1 MSATVLLV
9 GGFGN
14 LGGRIAAHLSQFQ
27 DHQIVLASRKK
38 QAAPLWAKDAQTI
51 QLDVTD
57 PTTFTNIPKSVN
69 CIVQLAATND
79 VDSAQNPELARTVT
93 TEGTASLLNTAIHN
107 GIERFVYFSTA
118 HVYGAPLQGM
128 FTESSTTHAVHP
140 YATTHLEAESAVAAA
155 HENGD
160 IQGIRVRL
168 SNGFGRPMAY
178 EAADWRTLTSD
189 LCRQA
194 VVEKRMEM
202 RTDGL
207 QERNFITKTDIAR
220 AVQHLIALPT
230 SLTSDGLFNL
240 GGSQSQSL
248 LAMATTIQE
257 RAQKKYSAEIPL
269 HRPEPT
275 SADIQH
281 LNFDIHKLLNTGFSL
296 TEDTLGEI
304 DDFLNMIELHHQ
316 S

>member
-79 VDSAQNPELARTVT
+79 VDSAQNPELARSVT
-93 TEGTASLLNTAIHN
+93 TEGTASLLNAAIHN

-118 HVYGAPLQGM
+118 HVYGAPLQGT
-128 FTESSTTHAVHP
+128 FNESSPTHAVHP

-160 IQGIRVRL
+160 IHGIRVRL

-220 AVQHLIALPT
+220 AVHHLIALPKT
-230 SLTSDGLFNL
+230 DASNGLFNL
-240 GGSQSQSL
+240 GGSKSQTL
-248 LAMATTIQE
+248 LAMANMIQE
-257 RAQKKYSAEIPL
+257 RAQNKFGVEIPL
-269 HRPEPT
+269 HRPEST
-275 SADIQH
+275 TIELQH
-281 LNFDIHKLLNTGFSL
+281 LDFDIHKLANTGFSL
-296 TEDTLGEI
+296 TEDSLGEV
-304 DDFLNMIELHHQ
+304 DEFLDMIELHHQ

>member
-38 QAAPLWAKDAQTI
+38 QAAPLWAKDAETI

-57 PTTFTNIPKSVN
+57 PTTFSNIPKSVN
-69 CIVQLAATND
+69 CIIQLAATND
-79 VDSAQNPELARTVT
+79 VDSALNPELAHRVT
-93 TEGTASLLNTAIHN
+93 TGGTASLVNTAIHN
-107 GIERFVYFSTA
+107 GTERFIYFSTA
-118 HVYGAPLQGM
+118 HVYGAPLQGK
-128 FTESSTTHAVHP
+128 FTESSPTHAVHP

-155 HENGD
+155 HESGD

-168 SNGFGRPMAY
+168 SNGFGRPMTY

-194 VVEKRMEM
+194 VIEKRMEM

-207 QERNFITKTDIAR
+207 QERNFITKTDISR

-230 SLTSDGLFNL
+230 SQVNDGLFNL

-257 RAQKKYSAEIPL
+257 RAQNRYSTEIPL

-275 SADIQH
+275 TADIQH
-281 LNFDIHKLLNTGFSL
+281 LTFDIHKLLNTGFSL
-296 TEDTLGEI
+296 TENTLGEI
-304 DDFLNMIELHHQ
+304 DDFLNMIELHQ
-316 S
+316 PS

>member
-93 TEGTASLLNTAIHN
+93 TEGTASLLNAAIHN

-118 HVYGAPLQGM
+118 HVYGAPLQGT
-128 FTESSTTHAVHP
+128 FTESSPTHAVHP
-140 YATTHLEAESAVAAA
+140 YATTHLQAELAVGAA
-155 HENGD
+155 HERGE
-160 IQGIRVRL
+160 ILGIRVRL
-168 SNGFGRPMAY
+168 SNGFGRPMTY

-194 VVEKRMEM
+194 VLEKRMEM

-220 AVQHLIALPT
+220 AVQHLIALPKT
-230 SLTSDGLFNL
+230 DVSNGLFNL
-240 GGSQSQSL
+240 GGSGSQTL
-248 LAMATTIQE
+248 LAMANMIQE
-257 RAQKKYSAEIPL
+257 RAQKKFGVEIPL

-275 SADIQH
+275 NTDSQH
-281 LNFDIHKLLNTGFSL
+281 LNFDIHKLLNTGFML
-296 TEDTLGEI
+296 TENALREI
-304 DDFLNMIELHHQ
+304 DDFLDMIELHHQ

>member
-57 PTTFTNIPKSVN
+57 PTTFTTIPKSVN
-69 CIVQLAATND
+69 CIIQLAATND
-79 VDSAQNPELARTVT
+79 VDSAQSPELARIVT
-93 TEGTASLLNTAIHN
+93 TEGTASLLNAAIHN

-118 HVYGAPLQGM
+118 HVYGAPLQGT
-128 FTESSTTHAVHP
+128 FNESSPTHAVHP

-220 AVQHLIALPT
+220 AVQHLIALPKT
-230 SLTSDGLFNL
+230 DVSNGLFNL
-240 GGSQSQSL
+240 GGSGSQTL
-248 LAMATTIQE
+248 LAMANMIQE
-257 RAQKKYSAEIPL
+257 RAQKKFGVEIPL

-275 SADIQH
+275 NTDSQQ
-281 LNFDIHKLLNTGFSL
+281 LNFDVHKLLNTGFSL
-296 TEDTLGEI
+296 TEDALGEI
-304 DDFLNMIELHHQ
+304 DEFLDMIELHHQ

>member
-14 LGGRIAAHLSQFQ
+14 LGGRIASHLSQFQ
-27 DHQIVLASRKK
+27 NHQIVLASRKK

-93 TEGTASLLNTAIHN
+93 TEGTASLLNAAIHN

-118 HVYGAPLQGM
+118 HVYGAPLQGT
-128 FTESSTTHAVHP
+128 FTESSPTHAVHP
-140 YATTHLEAESAVAAA
+140 YATTHLQAELAVGAA
-155 HENGD
+155 HERGE
-160 IQGIRVRL
+160 ILGIRVRL
-168 SNGFGRPMAY
+168 SNGFGRPMTY

-194 VVEKRMEM
+194 VLEKRMEM

-220 AVQHLIALPT
+220 AVQHLIALPKT
-230 SLTSDGLFNL
+230 DVSNGLFNL
-240 GGSQSQSL
+240 GGSGSQTL
-248 LAMATTIQE
+248 LTMANMIQE
-257 RAQKKYSAEIPL
+257 RAQKKFGVEIPL

-275 SADIQH
+275 NTDSQH
-281 LNFDIHKLLNTGFSL
+281 LNFDIHKLLNTGFML
-296 TEDTLGEI
+296 TENALREI
-304 DDFLNMIELHHQ
+304 DDFLDMIELHHQ

>member
-27 DHQIVLASRKK
+27 DIQVVLASRKK

-51 QLDVTD
+51 QIDVTD
-57 PTTFTNIPKSVN
+57 PTTFTNIPKSVD

-79 VDSAQNPELARTVT
+79 FDSAQNPALAHSVT
-93 TEGTASLLNTAIHN
+93 TEGTASLLNAAIHN

-118 HVYGAPLQGM
+118 HVYGAPLQGT
-128 FTESSTTHAVHP
+128 FVESSPTHAVHP
-140 YATTHLEAESAVAAA
+140 YATTHLEAESVVAAA

-194 VVEKRMEM
+194 VVDKRMEM

-220 AVQHLIALPT
+220 AVQHLIAIPT
-230 SLTSDGLFNL
+230 SLISDGLFNL

-275 SADIQH
+275 TAEIQH

-304 DDFLNMIELHHQ
+304 DTFLDMIELHHQ

>member
-27 DHQIVLASRKK
+27 NIQIVLASRKK

-51 QLDVTD
+51 QIDVTD
-57 PTTFTNIPKSVN
+57 PTTFTNIPKSVD

-79 VDSAQNPELARTVT
+79 FDSAQNPALAHSVT
-93 TEGTASLLNTAIHN
+93 TEGTASLLNAAIHN

-118 HVYGAPLQGM
+118 HVYGAPLQGT
-128 FTESSTTHAVHP
+128 FVELSPTHAVHP
-140 YATTHLEAESAVAAA
+140 YATTHLEAESVVAAA

-194 VVEKRMEM
+194 VVDKRMEM

-220 AVQHLIALPT
+220 AVQHLIAIPT
-230 SLTSDGLFNL
+230 SLISDGLFNL

-257 RAQKKYSAEIPL
+257 RAQKKYSAEIQL

-275 SADIQH
+275 TAEIQH

-304 DDFLNMIELHHQ
+304 DAFLDMIELHHQ

>member
-57 PTTFTNIPKSVN
+57 PTTFTTIPKSVN
-69 CIVQLAATND
+69 CIIQLAATND
-79 VDSAQNPELARTVT
+79 VDSAQSPELARIVT
-93 TEGTASLLNTAIHN
+93 TEGTASLLNAAIHN

-118 HVYGAPLQGM
+118 HVDGAPLQGT
-128 FTESSTTHAVHP
+128 FNESSPTHAVHP
-140 YATTHLEAESAVAAA
+140 YATTHLEAESVVAAA

-178 EAADWRTLTSD
+178 ETADWRTLTSD

-220 AVQHLIALPT
+220 AVQHLIALPKT
-230 SLTSDGLFNL
+230 DVSNGLFNL
-240 GGSQSQSL
+240 GGSGSQTL
-248 LAMATTIQE
+248 LAMANMIQE
-257 RAQKKYSAEIPL
+257 RAQKKFGVEIPL

-275 SADIQH
+275 NTDSQH
-281 LNFDIHKLLNTGFSL
+281 LNFDIHKLLNTGFML
-296 TEDTLGEI
+296 TENALREI
-304 DDFLNMIELHHQ
+304 DDFLDMIELHHQ

>member
-27 DHQIVLASRKK
+27 DHQIVLASRRK

-93 TEGTASLLNTAIHN
+93 TEGTASLLNAAIHN

-118 HVYGAPLQGM
+118 HVYGAPLQGT
-128 FTESSTTHAVHP
+128 FTESSPTHAVHP
-140 YATTHLEAESAVAAA
+140 YATTHLQAELAVGAA
-155 HENGD
+155 HERGE
-160 IQGIRVRL
+160 ILGIRVRL
-168 SNGFGRPMAY
+168 SNGFGRPMTY

-194 VVEKRMEM
+194 VLEKRMEM

-220 AVQHLIALPT
+220 AVQHLIALPKT
-230 SLTSDGLFNL
+230 DVSNGLFNL
-240 GGSQSQSL
+240 GGSGSQTL
-248 LAMATTIQE
+248 LAMANMIQE
-257 RAQKKYSAEIPL
+257 RAQKKFGVEIPL

-275 SADIQH
+275 NTDSQH
-281 LNFDIHKLLNTGFSL
+281 LNFNIHKLLNTGFML
-296 TEDTLGEI
+296 TENALREI
-304 DDFLNMIELHHQ
+304 DDFLDMIELHHQ

>member
-69 CIVQLAATND
+69 CIIHLAATND
-79 VDSAQNPELARTVT
+79 VDSAQNPELARSVT
-93 TEGTASLLNTAIHN
+93 AKGTESLLNVAIHN
-107 GIERFVYFSTA
+107 RIERFVYLSTA
-118 HVYGAPLQGM
+118 HVYGAPLHGT
-128 FTESSTTHAVHP
+128 FIESSPTHAVHP
-140 YATTHLEAESAVAAA
+140 YATTHLEAESVVAAA

-168 SNGFGRPMAY
+168 SNGFGRPMTY

-194 VVEKRMEM
+194 VVERRMEM

-220 AVQHLIALPT
+220 AVQHLISLPE
-230 SLTSDGLFNL
+230 SLISDGLFNL
-240 GGSQSQSL
+240 GGSQSQTL

-257 RAQKKYSAEIPL
+257 QAQKKYSIEIPL
-269 HRPEPT
+269 YRPEPT
-275 SADIQH
+275 SSEIQH
-281 LNFDIHKLLNTGFSL
+281 LNFDIHKLLNTGYSL
-296 TEDTLGEI
+296 SEDSLGEI
-304 DDFLNMIELHHQ
+304 DDFLDMIELHHQ

>member
-93 TEGTASLLNTAIHN
+93 TEGTASLLNAAIHN

-118 HVYGAPLQGM
+118 HVYGAPLQGT
-128 FTESSTTHAVHP
+128 FTESSPTHAVHP
-140 YATTHLEAESAVAAA
+140 YATTHLEAESAVATA
-155 HENGD
+155 HERGD

-220 AVQHLIALPT
+220 AVQHLIAIPT
-230 SLTSDGLFNL
+230 SLISDGLFNL

-269 HRPEPT
+269 HRPDST
-275 SADIQH
+275 SVEIQH
-281 LNFDIHKLLNTGFSL
+281 LNFDIHKLLNTGFLL

>member
-1 MSATVLLV
+1 V

-27 DHQIVLASRKK
+27 NHQIVLASRKK

-93 TEGTASLLNTAIHN
+93 AEGTASLLNAAIHN

-118 HVYGAPLQGM
+118 HVYGAPLQGTI
-128 FTESSTTHAVHP
+128 TESSPTHAVHP
-140 YATTHLEAESAVAAA
+140 YATTHFEAESAVAAA

-220 AVQHLIALPT
+220 AIQHLIALPT
-230 SLTSDGLFNL
+230 SLISDGLFNL

-275 SADIQH
+275 SSDIQH
-281 LNFDIHKLLNTGFSL
+281 LNFDIRKLLNTGFSL

-304 DDFLNMIELHHQ
+304 DDFLDMIELHHQ

>member
-69 CIVQLAATND
+69 YIVQLAATND
-79 VDSAQNPELARTVT
+79 VDSAQSPELARIVT
-93 TEGTASLLNTAIHN
+93 TEGTASLLNAAIHN

-118 HVYGAPLQGM
+118 HVYGAPLQGT
-128 FTESSTTHAVHP
+128 FNESSPTHAVHP
-140 YATTHLEAESAVAAA
+140 YATTHLEAESVVAAA

-178 EAADWRTLTSD
+178 ETADWRTLTSD

-194 VVEKRMEM
+194 VLEKRMEM

-220 AVQHLIALPT
+220 AVQHLIALPKT
-230 SLTSDGLFNL
+230 DVSNGLFNL
-240 GGSQSQSL
+240 GGSGSQTL
-248 LAMATTIQE
+248 LTMANMIQE
-257 RAQKKYSAEIPL
+257 RAQKKFGVEIPL

-275 SADIQH
+275 NTDSQH
-281 LNFDIHKLLNTGFSL
+281 LNFDIHKLLNTGFML
-296 TEDTLGEI
+296 TENALREI
-304 DDFLNMIELHHQ
+304 DDFLDMIELHHQ

>member
-1 MSATVLLV
+1 V

-57 PTTFTNIPKSVN
+57 PSTFSNIPKSVN

-79 VDSAQNPELARTVT
+79 VDSAHNPELARSVT
-93 TEGTASLLNTAIHN
+93 TEGTASLLNIAFRN
-107 GIERFVYFSTA
+107 GVERFIYFSTA
-118 HVYGAPLQGM
+118 HVYGAPLTGN
-128 FTESSTTHAVHP
+128 FTETSPTNPAHP
-140 YATTHLEAESAVAAA
+140 YATTHLEAEFAVRTA
-155 HENGD
+155 HDNGD
-160 IQGIRVRL
+160 IHGIRVRL

-220 AVQHLIALPT
+220 AVQHLIALPA
-230 SLTSDGLFNL
+230 SLISDGLFNL
-240 GGSQSQSL
+240 GGSQSQTL

-257 RAQKKYSAEIPL
+257 RAQNKYSTEIPL

-296 TEDTLGEI
+296 TEDTPGEI
-304 DDFLNMIELHHQ
+304 DDFLDMIELHHQ